1 MPAPDDELTLM
12 ANEELD
18 AACAMPFVE
27 VKKITP
33 WGDSYEG
40 FAPSGR
46 SVEIE
51 RRYLWAIE
59 PEGGVIVEVEVRD
72 RAARPGSAAGAE
84 ARALL
89 TAAD

>member
-1 MPAPDDELTLM
+1 MSTPQPTPEELTEM
-12 ANEELD
+12 AEEELA
-18 AACAMPFVE
+18 AACSLLWPEIV
-27 VKKITP
+27 KITP

-46 SVEIE
+46 TVEVE
-51 RRYLWAIE
+51 RRYLWAVE

-72 RAARPGSAAGAE
+72 AAARTGAE

-89 TAAD
+89 TPNG

>member
-1 MPAPDDELTLM
+1 MPASDDELTVM

-18 AACAMPFVE
+18 AACAMPFAE
-27 VKKITP
+27 VRKITP

-46 SVEIE
+46 TVEVE
-51 RRYLWAIE
+51 RRYLWAVE

-72 RAARPGSAAGAE
+72 RAARTGAE

-89 TAAD
+89 TATD

>member
-46 SVEIE
+46 TVEIE
-51 RRYLWAIE
+51 RRYLWAVE

-72 RAARPGSAAGAE
+72 RAARSSAE

-89 TAAD
+89 TAAE

>member
-1 MPAPDDELTLM
+1 MPAPDDELTVM

-18 AACAMPFVE
+18 AACAMRFVE
-27 VKKITP
+27 VSKITP
-33 WGDSYEG
+33 WGDSYE
-40 FAPSGR
+40 
-46 SVEIE
+46 
-51 RRYLWAIE
+51 RRYLWAVE

-72 RAARPGSAAGAE
+72 RAARTGAE